1 MRTIPFFLLLLLLT
15 SACQNTSNHAAK
27 VLDEKVDSLLS
38 LMTVEEKVGQ
48 LSLYTSDWDVTGPSM
63 RPGYKEDIKAGKV
76 GAIFNAYTAA
86 YTRDLQKLAVEG
98 TRLHIPLIFGYDV
111 IHGHRTIFPIPLGLS
126 ASWDL
131 KAIEQSARIAATE
144 ASAEGLHWAYG
155 PMVDIARDPRW
166 GRIAEGA
173 GEDTWLGSQIAGAMV
188 KGYQGKTLGDL
199 NSVMAS
205 VKHFAAYGASQAGRD
220 YHTVDMS
227 ERTLREVYL
236 PPYKAAVDAG
246 AATVMSS
253 FNELDGVPASGNKFL
268 MTDVLRKE
276 WGFTGFVVSDYTSI
290 MEMIPHGVAADTAS
304 AAALALE
311 AGVDMDMQAGFYQSA
326 LPRLVR
332 EGKVKEDLLNTSVK
346 RVLRKKFELGLFDDP
361 YRYSDV
367 AREKETVMK
376 PAFLEAARDIARKSI
391 VLLKNSSVTGQGKP
405 VLPLSRSVRK
415 LAVIGPLADAK
426 KEMIGSWS
434 AAGDWKKSVTLLEG
448 IKASVAP
455 GTEVVYA
462 KGCNIND
469 DSTTYFAQAI
479 RAASQADVVIV
490 AVGEAASMT
499 GEAASRSSLDL
510 PGVQAKLVEEL
521 YKTGKPIVA
530 VLMNGRPLA
539 INWIDEHVSAILE
552 TWFLGTQAGTAIADI
567 VFGAYNPSGKLT
579 VTFPQSV
586 GQVPIFYNMKN
597 TGRPRDPNN
606 KYTSKYLDISNEP
619 LYPFG
624 FGLSYSS
631 FVYEDVALGKKGSR
645 DESELTVRCRL
656 TNRGDQPG
664 EEVVQLYIRDLVG
677 SVTRPVKELKG
688 FQKILL
694 AAGESKEV
702 VFTLQRRDLSFYRRD
717 MSFGPEPGG
726 FHVFVG
732 GNSRDTKT
740 SGFELVESKDGE
752 YDFIFPVNRK
762 DL

>member
-1 MRTIPFFLLLLLLT
+1 MRYSPFIIFLILITT
-15 SACQNTSNHAAK
+15 SCSNPSDK
-27 VLDEKVDSLLS
+27 VTDRIDKRVDSLMA

-48 LSLYTSDWDVTGPSM
+48 LTLYTSDWDVTGPSM
-63 RPGYKEDIKAGKV
+63 RSGYKEDIKSGKV
-76 GAIFNAYTAA
+76 GAIFNAFTTS

-131 KAIEQSARIAATE
+131 KAIEPSARTAATE
-144 ASAEGLHWAYG
+144 ASAEGLHWAFG
-155 PMVDIARDPRW
+155 PMVDIARDPSW
-166 GRIAEGA
+166 GRMAEGA
-173 GEDTWLGSQIAGAMV
+173 GEDTWLGSQVAQAMV
-188 KGYQGKTLGDL
+188 KGYQGEKIGDL

-326 LPRLVR
+326 LARLVR
-332 EGKVKEDLLNTSVK
+332 EGKLKEDLLNTSVK
-346 RVLRKKFELGLFDDP
+346 RVLKKKFELGLFDDP

-391 VLLKNSSVTGQGKP
+391 VLLKNSIVPGQGRT
-405 VLPLSRSVRK
+405 VLPLSRSVKK
-415 LAVIGPLADAK
+415 LAVIGPLSDAK
-426 KEMIGSWS
+426 KEMIGAWS

-448 IKASVAP
+448 IKANVASA
-455 GTEVVYA
+455 TQVVYA
-462 KGCNIND
+462 RGCNIND

-479 RAASQADVVIV
+479 RAVSAADVVIV
-490 AVGEAASMT
+490 ALGEAALMT

-510 PGVQAKLVEEL
+510 PGVQEKLVEEL
-521 YKTGKPIVA
+521 YRTGKPIIVIF
-530 VLMNGRPLA
+530 MNGRPLTV
-539 INWIDEHVSAILE
+539 NWIDQHVAAVVE
-552 TWFLGTQAGTAIADI
+552 TWFLGTQSGNAIAD
-567 VFGAYNPSGKLT
+567 VLFGAYNPSGKLT

-631 FVYEDVALGKKGSR
+631 FAYGDVAVSKKGSR
-645 DESELTVRCRL
+645 DQIELTVRCRL
-656 TNRGDQPG
+656 TNRGDRPG
-664 EEVVQLYIRDLVG
+664 EEVVQLYSRDLVG
-677 SVTRPVKELKG
+677 SVTRPVKDLKG
-688 FQKILL
+688 FQKSLL

-702 VFTLQRRDLSFYRRD
+702 VFTVKPKDLSFYRRD

-726 FHVFVG
+726 FQG
-732 GNSRDTKT
+732 
-740 SGFELVESKDGE
+740 
-752 YDFIFPVNRK
+752 
-762 DL
+762 